1 MDYNFVTSE
10 LKIVETN
17 KTKFKSK
24 MFRMLL
30 NESADWSRGEI
41 NVLHLKILREIYIL
55 KSGKIKHRSHKKT
68 PAAP

>member
-1 MDYNFVTSE
+1 MNDLVEIDYNFVTSE
-10 LKIVETN
+10 LKIGEIN

-41 NVLHLKILREIYIL
+41 NVLHLKILRE
-55 KSGKIKHRSHKKT
+55 R
-68 PAAP
+68 